1 MIGLID
7 TPSPNHNARRGSR
20 IDILVLHYT
29 VFDGPRSLAALTD
42 RDRQV
47 SAHYLV
53 MEDARVHRLVD
64 EDRRAWHAGVSF
76 WDGETDINS
85 RSIGIE
91 IVNQGNETGAF
102 QPYAPAQMD
111 AVIALSQ
118 EILQRHPIPPERV
131 LGHSDVAPDRKV
143 DPGDLFPWRR
153 LAAEGV
159 GLWPDAPVANA
170 PEDPAWLRAALARYG
185 YDPDADAVISAFQ
198 RHFRAD
204 RVDGAADRETAGLA
218 LRLLQLVGRA
228 DIDAGV

>member
-1 MIGLID
+1 MIDFVD
-7 TPSPNHNARRGSR
+7 TPSPNHNARRSDR
-20 IDILVLHYT
+20 IDILLLHYT
-29 VFDGPRSLAALTD
+29 VFDGPRSLTALTD
-42 RDRQV
+42 RERKV

-91 IVNQGNETGAF
+91 IVNQGNETGQF
-102 QPYAPAQMD
+102 QPYAPAQID

-118 EILQRHPIPPERV
+118 EILARHPIPPERV
-131 LGHSDVAPDRKV
+131 LGHSDVAPDRKI
-143 DPGDLFPWRR
+143 DPGDLFPWQR

-159 GLWPDAPVANA
+159 GLWPDAPVADA
-170 PEDPAWLRAALARYG
+170 PKDPAWLRTALGRYG
-185 YDPDADAVISAFQ
+185 YDPKADTLISAFQ

-204 RVDGAADRETAGLA
+204 RVDGVADPETAGLA